1 MFVILKTDYFQQK
14 GLEKFYSNENIMP
27 YLHGRS
33 LENTLTISLSFTHY
47 FNFKNVKTGNNSILH
62 LNFWISNL
70 LTDELGHPIPSFNDE
85 LGAAV
90 VKHDD
95 PDVPAVILV
104 HDSSSNINMIL
115 PGQPRPGSYTT
126 IGAVGDFY
134 LNNRNSN
141 ICLSGLFYSNI
152 LF

>member
-1 MFVILKTDYFQQK
+1 MSLQK
-14 GLEKFYSNENIMP
+14 GLEKFYSNENILP

-134 LNNRNSN
+134 LNNINSN
-141 ICLSGLFYSNI
+141 ICLAYSILIYYSNT
-152 LF
+152 